1 MRISYWSSDVC
12 SSDLATLASEAIF
25 EAYWSDD
32 RADMFYHSSSYTANP
47 IACAAASANL
57 AIWREEDVLGCIAS
71 LSQSIATH
79 MGTLSSHPAFEN
91 GRQIGAI
98 AALAI
103 RSEERRVGQEG
114 VSK

>member
-1 MRISYWSSDVC
+1 
-12 SSDLATLASEAIF
+12 
-25 EAYWSDD
+25 
-32 RADMFYHSSSYTANP
+32 MFYHSSSYTANP

-98 AALAI
+98 AALDIKTGDAGYLSDI
-103 RSEERRVGQEG
+103 APALRSLRSEERRVGKEC
-114 VSK
+114 VSTCRSRWSPFP